1 MTMLLALLLPL
12 PPAEI
17 SVDLK
22 ASYPISPYIY
32 GANFPDWEALQ
43 TPFTVSR
50 LGGNRMTAYNWENN
64 ASNAGNDYRH
74 QNDGYMGESDE
85 PGKTMLDFMKA
96 AQKNGAHPILT
107 VPTAGYVS
115 ADKGPE
121 DDVNK
126 TPNYLETRFH
136 KSLPSK
142 PGGKYDYP
150 PNKKDKFVYQDEF
163 ARWISRQSQ
172 QPLWFSLDNEPDLWS
187 STHARIVAKNP
198 GYAGILANNIAFA
211 EGIRRV
217 APKSWIFGP
226 ANYGW
231 QGFRRFQ
238 DATDGNGRDFLD
250 FYLAGMKEA
259 GQKSGKRLL
268 DVLDIHWYP
277 EAQGGG
283 KRIVMG
289 DDGEINAEARIQAP
303 RSLWD
308 PEYVETSWI
317 SDSIGKKPI
326 VLIPGVKAQI
336 QKQYP
341 GTKFAITEYDF
352 GGAKSTSGMLAQ
364 ADVLGIFGRTGVDV
378 ACHWGIGKDRPATLA
393 GFRAFLDYDGK
404 GGRFGTIGRPV
415 MGEDPATN
423 SVYAASDPAKR
434 ALTLVILNKSS
445 ADQPFR
451 IKVGTQWKSGGAY
464 LAHAD
469 RPLTP
474 SGHSMDYKDGE
485 VSLTVP
491 SHGVVTVEL
500 N

>member
-1 MTMLLALLLPL
+1 MILALLLPL
-12 PPAEI
+12 PAAVV

-22 ASYPISPYIY
+22 ASYAISPYIY

-43 TPFTVSR
+43 TPFSVSR
-50 LGGNRMTAYNWENN
+50 LGGNRTTAYNWENN

-85 PGKTMLDFMKA
+85 SGKTMLDFMKS
-96 AQKNGAHPILT
+96 AQKHGAHPILT

-136 KSLPSK
+136 KSLPTK

-163 ARWISRQSQ
+163 VRWISRQSQ

-187 STHARIVAKNP
+187 STHARIVPKNP
-198 GYAGILANNIAFA
+198 GYAGILENNIAFA
-211 EGIRRV
+211 TGIRSV
-217 APKSWIFGP
+217 APKAWIFGP

-250 FYLAGMKEA
+250 FYLEGMKDA
-259 GQKSGKRLL
+259 GKKAGKRLL

-326 VLIPGVKAQI
+326 VLLPGVKAQI
-336 QKQYP
+336 ANHYP
-341 GTKFAITEYDF
+341 GTKFGITEYDF
-352 GGAKSTSGMLAQ
+352 GGAKVASGMIAQ
-364 ADVLGIFGRTGVDV
+364 ADVLGIFGRSGVDV
-378 ACHWGIGKDRPATLA
+378 ACHWGIGEDRPSTLA
-393 GFRAFLDYDGK
+393 GFRAFLNYDGK
-404 GGRFGTIGRPV
+404 GGRFGALGRPV
-415 MGEDPATN
+415 TGTDAAAN
-423 SVYAASDPAKR
+423 SVYAASDLGRK
-434 ALTLVILNKSS
+434 ALALVVLNKSS

-451 IKVGTQWKSGGAY
+451 IKVGPQWKTSMGY
-464 LAHAD
+464 LAHHD

-474 SGHSMDYKDGE
+474 STHPVTLQGGE
-485 VSLTVP
+485 AVLTLP
-491 SHGVVTVEL
+491 PYSVVTVEL
-500 N
+500 K